1 MANFG
6 PSLVNSRVAQQLS
19 HMSHIAALEAELEV
33 ARKQIRMLKKQL
45 GVITRQ
51 NEVLKHPWE
60 HMSFF
65 PFASAAHALGWFSAK
80 SPYYTRNAADG
91 LKDLVSQLIHQD
103 KPPSFNELK
112 KFNPLLEPITY

>member
-1 MANFG
+1 MANFE

-19 HMSHIAALEAELEV
+19 HMSHIATLEAELEL

-60 HMSFF
+60 HKS
-65 PFASAAHALGWFSAK
+65 LFSHLLLQ
-80 SPYYTRNAADG
+80 PMHWDG
-91 LKDLVSQLIHQD
+91 LAQNRLTIPEMQPMV
-103 KPPSFNELK
+103 
-112 KFNPLLEPITY
+112 